1 MSVTLY
7 EEFKSKIKPQ
17 LKTKL
22 AKKNVH
28 EVPAIDKVV
37 VTMWIWSL
45 ATRKWVKDF
54 ADLENNLATI
64 TGQKPL
70 MIKSKKAVSNFKL
83 RENMPI
89 MLKVTL
95 RRQKA
100 YDFIERLVKLTLP
113 RVRDFVWVSPRGFD
127 GKWNYSLWFLN
138 QSVFAELGP
147 DDIKTNQ
154 WVQITIVTTTTV
166 DAEAKELLASLG
178 IIFRSKI

>member
-7 EEFKSKIKPQ
+7 EEFKSKIRSQ
-17 LKTKL
+17 LKDKL
-22 AKKNVH
+22 WKKNIH

-54 ADLENNLATI
+54 ADLEQNLMTI

-89 MLKVTL
+89 MLMVTL
-95 RRQKA
+95 RRQNA

-113 RVRDFVWVSPRGFD
+113 RVRDFTWVSPKSFD
-127 GKWNYSLWFLN
+127 GKWNYWIGFVN
-138 QSVFAELGP
+138 QSMFAELWP
-147 DDIKTNQ
+147 DEIKTNQ
-154 WVQITIVTTTTV
+154 WVQITVVTTTSS
-166 DAEAKELLASLG
+166 DEEAKELLSSLG
-178 IIFRSKI
+178 IIFRSKL